1 MIDRL
6 KCKVCRAVWIHHVV
20 TEEFIHA
27 FVIGDATSSEKH
39 RLEEQFGAIMPKLQ
53 QARPTLFGDELSTQ
67 SE

>member
-1 MIDRL
+1 MIDRK

-27 FVIGDATSSEKH
+27 MNSEKH

-53 QARPTLFGDELSTQ
+53 QARPTLFSDELSTQ